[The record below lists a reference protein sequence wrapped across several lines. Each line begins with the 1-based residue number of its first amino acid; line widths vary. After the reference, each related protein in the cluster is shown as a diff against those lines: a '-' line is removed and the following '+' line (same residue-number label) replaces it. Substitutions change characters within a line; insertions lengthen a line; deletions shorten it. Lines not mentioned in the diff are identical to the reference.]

1 MGKEEN
7 YKYLVALY
15 TYHFYFFHSYSAT
28 SCEQDNVEVE
38 EKSAMCHASLAGKD
52 VGVFL
57 FYFFAFKSFSGS
69 RFNFRYVA
77 KLFYLKIGKSS
88 NSAELVA

>member
-1 MGKEEN
+1 MGNLRQEAEVFIHTRLLRVNK
-7 YKYLVALY
+7 
-15 TYHFYFFHSYSAT
+15 TG
-28 SCEQDNVEVE
+28 QDNVEAE

-88 NSAELVA
+88 NSA